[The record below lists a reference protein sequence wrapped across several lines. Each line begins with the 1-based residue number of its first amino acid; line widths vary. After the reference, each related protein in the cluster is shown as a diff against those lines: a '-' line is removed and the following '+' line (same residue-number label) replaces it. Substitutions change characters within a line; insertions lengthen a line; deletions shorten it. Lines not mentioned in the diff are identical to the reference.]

1 MPEFVAQHVS
11 TIAGLDSFTRD
22 YLEAVEWLLD
32 EEIDRDTVKGFAP
45 DAVALATADCDAFQQ
60 ANAADL
66 EGYQSAT
73 GYSGGVDLWLTRNRH
88 GAGFWDREL
97 GEIGKRLTDA
107 AHALGERDSYL
118 GDDGFIHLS

>member
-1 MPEFVAQHVS
+1 MPEFVAQHVR

-32 EEIDRDTVKGFAP
+32 QEIDRDTVKGFAP
-45 DAVALATADCDAFQQ
+45 DAVATATDDCDAFQQ

-66 EGYQSAT
+66 EGYQDAT

-97 GEIGKRLTDA
+97 GPIGKRLTAA
-107 AHALGERDSYL
+107 AHALGECDSYL